1 MKNLSLTLIAL
12 VLFTSAIFGQHN
24 LNDPRLKT
32 RVTNSLELTN
42 NTGEAIMVEFP
53 GNSMAFDTRRKRQAS
68 DNTRLFQMNQKLEP
82 AATRLI
88 DIRSTIYWIRIY
100 KYDEKGRRYVYKELS
115 GTFQN
120 GYCAL
125 KLE

>member
-1 MKNLSLTLIAL
+1 
-12 VLFTSAIFGQHN
+12 
-24 LNDPRLKT
+24 
-32 RVTNSLELTN
+32 
-42 NTGEAIMVEFP
+42 MVEFP